1 MKVYAA
7 FVLTAAALAANCAP
21 AAGEDFPLRAR
32 LHGGPAEYTAGG
44 APRAFALDLAN
55 ATGADRRE
63 VHAVVMLIDDRR
75 ALFPAQI
82 AMEYADGAG
91 DWHPVSFEHTDND
104 ENVAVLGGENGPGTV
119 VPARATVTVRLRL
132 RFAPG
137 TPAGRVTAS
146 ATVMQRKG
154 DDGDWV
160 GESDPYAFRTLPAA
174 PTGHAPWAQSPAAPA
189 ATTASTPPTASAAPK
204 APASPTTSPTASTAP
219 APPTASTLPTP
230 PVSPTPPA
238 LAATGAHRPPAGPL
252 VTAGAL
258 LLAGGVLLLA
268 ARRRKSR
275 RPGRRGGSPDG
286 GPRRGSGTR
295 TA

>member
-21 AAGEDFPLRAR
+21 AAGQDFPVRAR

-174 PTGHAPWAQSPAAPA
+174 PTGHAPWAHAPTA
-189 ATTASTPPTASAAPK
+189 TTATTATTAPTASTATTASMPPTASAAPK
-204 APASPTTSPTASTAP
+204 APASPTTS
-219 APPTASTLPTP
+219 TP
-230 PVSPTPPA
+230 PVSRTAPA

-252 VTAGAL
+252 STAGAL

-268 ARRRKSR
+268 ARRRKPRRSR
-275 RPGRRGGSPDG
+275 RRGGRPDD
-286 GPRRGSGTR
+286 GPRRGSGAR

>member
-7 FVLTAAALAANCAP
+7 FILTAAALAANCAL
-21 AAGEDFPLRAR
+21 AAGQDFPLRAR

-174 PTGHAPWAQSPAAPA
+174 PTGHAPWAHAPTA
-189 ATTASTPPTASAAPK
+189 TTAPTASTATTASMPPTASAAPK
-204 APASPTTSPTASTAP
+204 APASPTTS
-219 APPTASTLPTP
+219 TP
-230 PVSPTPPA
+230 PVSRTAPA

-252 VTAGAL
+252 STAGAL

-268 ARRRKSR
+268 ARRRKPRRSR
-275 RPGRRGGSPDG
+275 RRGGGPDD
-286 GPRRGSGTR
+286 GPRRGSGAR